1 MNRKT
6 GKKQNAIKTGKKQDA
21 IKTGQAFLLAMMI
34 LILMLFTGG
43 CASSSTASETTLP
56 TSAPVPLPAESV
68 IVETPASGEGSAP
81 VPTAEPMP
89 EQTPDQGTD
98 PMQDTAFILPDP
110 AMRPV
115 AVMIDNEGNRPLP
128 QAGIRQA
135 QIVYEVL
142 TEYRITRY
150 MALFWGTM
158 PEMIGPV
165 RSSRHYFLDWAM
177 EHDAI
182 YTHYGWSPKAQRD
195 ISKQHIQNINGLVNG
210 DAFWDTDSN
219 RNNWQDSFTS
229 KARVEASIA
238 RLKYRT
244 EPKVAFPFH
253 YSDTFLA
260 PFSGEAATS
269 IKLTFGNGFT
279 AGYSY
284 NGQTGLYERI
294 LNGKAQMER
303 NTGLQVT
310 PRNILVQIVPSV
322 PITGDEKFRINVKT
336 VGSGKGWFITGGKS
350 RAITWEKTAREA
362 QTSYAFE
369 DGSPLVLNPG
379 QMWIEVIPTAS
390 TVAIH

>member
-1 MNRKT
+1 MNQKT
-6 GKKQNAIKTGKKQDA
+6 GKKQNVIATGY
-21 IKTGQAFLLAMMI
+21 AFLFAVMI
-34 LILMLFTGG
+34 FIVMLFTGG
-43 CASSSTASETTLP
+43 CAGSSTAAETTLP
-56 TSAPVPLPAESV
+56 ASASVPLPAESV
-68 IVETPASGEGSAP
+68 IAETPTPSAGSSPA
-81 VPTAEPMP
+81 PTAEPMP
-89 EQTPDQGTD
+89 VPSAD
-98 PMQDTAFILPDP
+98 PMQDTTFILPDP
-110 AMRPV
+110 AIRPV

-150 MALFWGTM
+150 MALFWGSM

-182 YTHYGWSPKAQRD
+182 YTHYGWSPQAQRD
-195 ISKQHIQNINGLVNG
+195 ISKLHIQNINGLVNG

-229 KARVEASIA
+229 KARVEASIV
-238 RLKYRT
+238 RLKYRM
-244 EPKVAFPFH
+244 EPKVAFPFR

-269 IKLTFGNGFT
+269 IALTFGNSFT

-294 LNGKAQMER
+294 RNGKPQMER
-303 NTGLQVT
+303 NTGLQVS
-310 PRNILVQIVPSV
+310 PRNILVQIVPSA
-322 PITGDEKFRINVKT
+322 PIAGDDKYRINVRT
-336 VGSGKGWFITGGKS
+336 VGSGKGWFVTGGKS
-350 RAITWEKTAREA
+350 RAITWEKTARDA
-362 QTSYAFE
+362 QTAYAFE
-369 DGSPLVLNPG
+369 DGSPLLLNPG
-379 QMWIEVIPTAS
+379 QLWIEVIPTAG
-390 TVAIH
+390 TVVIQ